1 MNGLGKQL
9 CKIAFDERGADMLL
23 LMAERHGNVGP
34 VMVSKGEDPGDA
46 RVDVPYQLVNILTNL
61 LPFMGKGKVALVC
74 RRCDEKALAELAKR
88 GIVDDSGIVRIGLAC
103 SKEQVEMCR
112 CSDCVPDH
120 VDIGEPAEPCP
131 EDMLASDISSMSTE
145 DRAAFWMRQF
155 RKCNKCF
162 GCTLNCPVCFCDDCV
177 LEERTYVAEHGIPPG
192 FAFHLIRS
200 FHLADK
206 CVECGECERSCPA
219 DIPLLTLRKM
229 VNRDMKDMFGFASGD
244 KERKSPL
251 LTTLDDQPL
260 EDDGH
265 AC

>member
-1 MNGLGKQL
+1 MNDLGRRL
-9 CKIAFDERGADMLL
+9 AEIAFDERGADIL
-23 LMAERHGNVGP
+23 LMMAENQGNVGP
-34 VMVSKGEDPGDA
+34 VIISKGQDPGDA
-46 RVDVPYQLVNILTNL
+46 RIDVPYQLVTILTNL
-61 LPFMGKGKVALVC
+61 LPFIGKVKVAILC
-74 RRCDEKALAELAKR
+74 RRCDEKALIELAKR
-88 GIVDDSGIVRIGLAC
+88 GIVDDASIVRIGLAC
-103 SKEQVEMCR
+103 SKEQIQECR
-112 CSDCVPDH
+112 CSDCVPSK
-120 VDIGEPAEPCP
+120 VDIGEAAEPCP
-131 EDMLASDISSMSTE
+131 EDALAIELGSMDIE
-145 DRAAFWMRQF
+145 QRAAFWMRQF

-177 LEERTYVAEHGIPPG
+177 LEERTYTPKEGIPPEL
-192 FAFHLIRS
+192 AFHLIRS

-229 VNRDMKDMFGFASGD
+229 VNRNMRELFDYGSGD
-244 KERKSPL
+244 MERKSPL

>member
-1 MNGLGKQL
+1 MNDLGRKL
-9 CKIAFDERGADMLL
+9 ARIAFDERGADYLL
-23 LMAERHGNVGP
+23 LMKEMHGNVGP
-34 VMVSKGEDPGDA
+34 AMVPKGGDPGDA
-46 RVDVPYQLVNILTNL
+46 RTDVPYQLVTVLTNL
-61 LPFMGKGKVALVC
+61 LPFMGKAKVAIVC
-74 RRCDEKALAELAKR
+74 RRCDEKALAELTKR
-88 GIVDDSGIVRIGLAC
+88 GIVDGSSIVRIGLAC
-103 SKEQVEMCR
+103 DQGQVQRCR
-112 CSDCVPDH
+112 CSDCVPGT
-120 VDIGEPAEPCP
+120 VDIGEPSAPCP
-131 EDMLASDISSMSTE
+131 EDPLSIELSSVSDAE
-145 DRAAFWMRQF
+145 REAFWMRQF

-177 LEERTYVAEHGIPPG
+177 LEERTYTPEEGIPPG
-192 FAFHLIRS
+192 VAFHLVRS

-229 VNRDMKDMFGFASGD
+229 VNRDMRDMFGYAPGD
-244 KERKSPL
+244 KDGKSPL

>member
-1 MNGLGKQL
+1 MNDLGKKLAQ
-9 CKIAFDERGADMLL
+9 IAFTERGAELLL

-34 VMVSKGEDPGDA
+34 VVVGKGQDPGDA
-46 RVDVPYQLVNILTNL
+46 CVDVPYQLVTVLTNI
-61 LPFMGKGKVALVC
+61 LPFMGRVKVAIVC
-74 RRCDEKALAELAKR
+74 RRCDEKALAELSKR
-88 GIVDDSGIVRIGLAC
+88 GIVDDESIVKIGLAC
-103 SKEQVEMCR
+103 SKDQVLACR
-112 CSDCVPDH
+112 CSDCVPSV
-120 VDIGEPAEPCP
+120 VDIGDPVEPCS
-131 EDMLASDISSMSTE
+131 EDALSADLGSMSTD
-145 DRAAFWMRQF
+145 DRAAFWTRQF

-177 LEERTYVAEHGIPPG
+177 LEERTYTPKEGIPPG

-229 VNRDMKDMFGFASGD
+229 VNRDMKDMFGYTAGD
-244 KERKSPL
+244 RDRRSPL

>member
-1 MNGLGKQL
+1 MNDLAERL
-9 CKIAFDERGADMLL
+9 ARIAFAELGADHLL
-23 LMAERHGNVGP
+23 MMAERQGNVGP
-34 VMVSKGEDPGDA
+34 VIVSKGDDPGDA
-46 RVDVPYQLVNILTNL
+46 RLDVPYQLVNILSNV
-61 LPFMGKGKVALVC
+61 LPLMGRAKVAVVC
-74 RRCDEKALAELAKR
+74 RRCDEKALAELSKR
-88 GIVDDSGIVRIGLAC
+88 GIVDQGAVAVIGLAC
-103 SKEQVEMCR
+103 SQEQVQRCR
-112 CSDCVPDH
+112 CSDCVPTR
-120 VDIGEPAEPCP
+120 VDFGEPAQPCQ
-131 EDMLASDISSMSTE
+131 EDPLAAELSAMSTE
-145 DRAAFWMRQF
+145 ERGAFWMRQF

-177 LEERTYVAEHGIPPG
+177 LEERTYTPEQGIPPG
-192 FAFHLIRS
+192 PAFHLIRS

-229 VNRDMKDMFGFASGD
+229 VNRDMKDLFGYTAGD
-244 KERKSPL
+244 RDRKSPL